1 MSVVPYLVNSL
12 SIWIKTSQLLKMSST
27 PLSMEQLSQMLESV
41 SLPSALLETLIQ
53 FEDEVS
59 LRFGD
64 SHLASDTEFL
74 STFYSAYLIV
84 LLLNNEMLV
93 SFHDQAF
100 LDFTDNLI
108 YSNEAHMLM
117 RRMPPSLV
125 RVDTVL
131 QNCLALLRAVWNNDH
146 SQVYATIRQPSWPDA
161 LKELIHSYESKD

>member
-1 MSVVPYLVNSL
+1 MSNA
-12 SIWIKTSQLLKMSST
+12 
-27 PLSMEQLSQMLESV
+27 PLSTEQLSQMLEPAS
-41 SLPSALLETLIQ
+41 SPSALLETLIQ
-53 FEDEVS
+53 SEDEVS

-74 STFYSAYLIV
+74 STFYSAYLIA

-93 SFHDQAF
+93 SLHDQAF
-100 LDFTDNLI
+100 FVFTDNLI

-125 RVDTVL
+125 RVDTDL

-146 SQVYATIRQPSWPDA
+146 SQVYAIIRQPLWPDA
-161 LKELIHSYESKD
+161 LKELVHSYECKD